1 MRQEIRIEDQRPPLS
16 GRKVAIIEDDM
27 TTAMVAEAICRKL
40 GARETVVCAD
50 RACAAAT
57 LTDPIS
63 PVDVI
68 LLDMM
73 LGADDGLAALRGIDP
88 SLTQAEIVPVSAKDR
103 RVVDAAVRLLAGR
116 GFRVH
121 EAIEKP
127 LTAEKL
133 GRALGRAIFPAPETG
148 AVLMQPT
155 HAELAAATSRDEFV
169 PHYQL
174 KSDTRTLRP
183 VGVELLARWQHPTR
197 SLVGPEHFIPAME
210 QAGLIAAVTE
220 RLLVK
225 SLADLES
232 LGAGGQQLGLAV
244 NISAPTLADPALP
257 ERLHTLVASCGVTP
271 SRVTFE
277 ITESAVLQDP
287 LALLESTARLR
298 LHGFR
303 LAIDDFGTGW
313 SSLEL
318 LRTLPFNEL
327 KIDRSFVAGA
337 PRDPARQVILRS
349 TIAMA
354 LGLGL
359 DIVAEGVETE
369 AERALLQDLGV
380 PVIQGWL
387 MGRPLSVS
395 GLAATVNVRLDGEE
409 TLSTLPK
416 ETAS

>member
-1 MRQEIRIEDQRPPLS
+1 VKHEPRPEDEPVPLS

-27 TTAMVAEAICRKL
+27 TTAMVAESICRKL

-50 RACAAAT
+50 RARAAVA
-57 LTDPIS
+57 LTDPAS

-73 LGADDGLAALRGIDP
+73 LGSDDGLAALRSFDP
-88 SLTQAEIVPVSAKDR
+88 RLMQAEIVPVSAKDP

-133 GRALGRAIFPAPETG
+133 GRALRRAIFSPPEFGTAVVQAPRGELEG
-148 AVLMQPT
+148 AI
-155 HAELAAATSRDEFV
+155 ARDEFV
-169 PHYQL
+169 PHYQF
-174 KSDTRTLRP
+174 KCDTRTLRP

-197 SLVGPEHFIPAME
+197 ALVGPAHFIPGLE
-210 QAGLIAAVTE
+210 EAGLIAAMTE
-220 RLLVK
+220 QILVK
-225 SLADLES
+225 GLADLAS
-232 LGAGGQQLGLAV
+232 LGVSGETLGLAL

-257 ERLHTLVASCGVTP
+257 GRLNEIVSAYGRPASK
-271 SRVTFE
+271 VTFE
-277 ITESAVLQDP
+277 ITESAVLRDP
-287 LALLESTARLR
+287 LALLEGTARLR

-313 SSLEL
+313 SSLDL
-318 LRTLPFNEL
+318 LRTLPFTEL
-327 KIDRSFVAGA
+327 KIDRSFVSGA
-337 PRDPARQVILRS
+337 PHDAARQVILRS
-349 TIAMA
+349 TVAMG

-380 PVIQGWL
+380 TVIQGWL
-387 MGRPLSVS
+387 TGPPLSLS
-395 GLAATVNVRLDGEE
+395 GLAAALGSRTDHAGTPAN
-409 TLSTLPK
+409 LPK
-416 ETAS
+416 ERAS

>member
-1 MRQEIRIEDQRPPLS
+1 MRHDPHAEDDRIPLS
-16 GRKVAIIEDDM
+16 GRKVAIIEDDL
-27 TTAMVAEAICRKL
+27 TTAMVAESICRKL

-50 RACAAAT
+50 GACASVA
-57 LTDPIS
+57 LTDPAS

-73 LGADDGLAALRGIDP
+73 LGADDGLAALRGLDP
-88 SLTQAEIVPVSAKDR
+88 RLTQAEIVPVSAKDR

-133 GRALGRAIFPAPETG
+133 GRTLSRAIFSAPPMGVAPAQAPR
-148 AVLMQPT
+148 
-155 HAELAAATSRDEFV
+155 AELSAAVSREEFV
-169 PHYQL
+169 PYYQL
-174 KSDTRTLRP
+174 KCDTRTLRP

-197 SLVGPEHFIPAME
+197 ALVGPGYFIPGLE

-220 RLLVK
+220 QLLVK
-225 SLADLES
+225 GLADLAS
-232 LGAGGQQLGLAV
+232 LPGGQALGLAINV
-244 NISAPTLADPALP
+244 SAPTLADPALP
-257 ERLHTLVASCGVTP
+257 ERLHTLVAGCNVAP

-277 ITESAVLQDP
+277 ITESAVLEDP
-287 LALLESTARLR
+287 LALLEGTARLR

-318 LRTLPFNEL
+318 LRTLPFTEL
-327 KIDRSFVAGA
+327 KIDRGFVAGA
-337 PRDPARQVILRS
+337 PRDAARQVILRS
-349 TIAMA
+349 TVAMG

-380 PVIQGWL
+380 TVIQGWL
-387 MGRPLSVS
+387 TGRPLSIT
-395 GLAATVNVRLDGEE
+395 GLAAAIGARGEADAHKPP
-409 TLSTLPK
+409 LPE